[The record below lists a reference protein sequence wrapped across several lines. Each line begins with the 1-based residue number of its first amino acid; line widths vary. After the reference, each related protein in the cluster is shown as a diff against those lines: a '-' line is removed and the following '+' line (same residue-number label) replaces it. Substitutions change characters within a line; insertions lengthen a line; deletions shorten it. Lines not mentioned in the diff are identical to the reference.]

1 MACSYNR
8 LRIKIG
14 YTGQVDNHQKSTH
27 TMQLT
32 IENIGLIRQ
41 AQIQINGLTVIAG
54 ANDSGKSTVGKV
66 IFSLVKAIQRYQDDL
81 EQGKPHQLDATMRK
95 VYVALRQKV
104 DFSEY
109 KEIRRLFFPP
119 TFLRELQQVGA
130 RAFDKRKELVSQD
143 GKLDFVTPLLH
154 DLEQVFH
161 QDEDKD
167 QAIQQALKNV
177 LYSEFMG
184 DFRRKDMDVDALSK
198 LELKEGDNIL
208 FKATLG
214 ASQINTQLFD
224 ELIYQD
230 ATFIET
236 PYVLNIPAVIR
247 GAQVSFEDSIA
258 RRSLISNPNIAL
270 HIKDLNDKLR
280 EGGLLMGELDFKS
293 VRDHDT
299 DIKTIEKIFQALEG
313 SFFYDEET
321 DNFLFKKGDHSYK
334 ALNLASGVKS
344 FGLLQLLEK
353 GGFLRQ
359 GNIVIIDE
367 PEVHLHPKWQLLY
380 AEIIICLV
388 QQGAHVIV
396 TTHSPYILEAL
407 ELYSKKLPAEVVQY
421 YYASVDNGTVF
432 ENVTSHLDCIYQSL
446 AEPFVKL
453 ENYSLTS
460 EGGFEW

>member
-1 MACSYNR
+1 
-8 LRIKIG
+8 
-14 YTGQVDNHQKSTH
+14 
-27 TMQLT
+27 MQLT

-81 EQGKPHQLDATMRK
+81 EQGKTHQLEATMRK
-95 VYVALRQKV
+95 IYVALRQKV

-119 TFLRELQQVGA
+119 AFLRELQHAGA

-154 DLEQVFH
+154 ELEQVFH

-198 LELKEGDNIL
+198 LELKEGENSL

-214 ASQINTQLFD
+214 TNQINTQLFD

-258 RRSLISNPNIAL
+258 RRSFNIAL

-280 EGGLLMGELDFKS
+280 EGGLLMGELDLNS
-293 VRDHDT
+293 GQDHDI
-299 DIKTIEKIFQALEG
+299 DIKTIEKISQALEG

-388 QQGAHVIV
+388 QQGTHVIV

-407 ELYSKKLPAEVVQY
+407 ELYSKKLPTEVVQY
-421 YYASVDNGTVF
+421 YYASVDNGTIF
-432 ENVTSHLDCIYQSL
+432 ENVTSNLDYIYQSL
-446 AEPFVKL
+446 AEPFIKL
-453 ENYSLTS
+453 ERYSLTS
-460 EGGFEW
+460 GGGFEW